1 MWSLTITLAFLLSAS
16 SSHGG
21 LVRRSIRRNPFNSAK
36 DLLSMKGA
44 SEAIKR
50 SFKSA
55 GSELEVLSRDLEQEV
70 YEIEQLTAHIKHT
83 EIEDMLKALAE
94 AMDIQSVSEFLIFPF
109 N

>member
-1 MWSLTITLAFLLSAS
+1 
-16 SSHGG
+16 
-21 LVRRSIRRNPFNSAK
+21 
-36 DLLSMKGA
+36 MKGA

-70 YEIEQLTAHIKHT
+70 NEIEQLTAHIKHT